1 MKTVKINYAGVADD
15 YNKEQ
20 NLIYDLLKINGYD
33 VQIVD
38 DPDYLI
44 CDFSGENPYQYCG
57 HPQVRI
63 MYSGENFI
71 PDFNLIDYAICPY
84 PIQFGDRNFQ
94 LPACVWPRSH
104 WQELMHKNRA
114 GVTVDFVKNKQ
125 YFANF
130 IAGHESE
137 YNIRGDFFKKLCEY
151 KRVESPGSYL
161 NNMPNGE
168 QVNWLNDSKSDFQ
181 RKCKFTLC
189 FESTN
194 HYGFVTEKIM
204 DAFYADTIPVY
215 YGSPTVTE
223 IFNKDAFI
231 NVADYESFDA
241 AIERIK
247 ELDQDDEKYLEMLR
261 QPILVN
267 PDYPRELE
275 DALGKYVCHI
285 FDQPLEQAYRRT
297 RVYRPRDCDEYLARA
312 VDSESLTMKNLILRI
327 LEKMKE
333 KTVGILKRS

>member
-1 MKTVKINYAGVADD
+1 MKTVKINYAGISDD
-15 YNKEQ
+15 FNKKQ
-20 NLIYDLLKINGYD
+20 NLIYDLLVNNGYQ
-33 VQIVD
+33 VEISD

-44 CDFSGENPYQYCG
+44 CDFSSENPYEYCG

-63 MYSGENFI
+63 MYSGENLI

-84 PIQFGDRNFQ
+84 PLQFGDRNFQ
-94 LPACVWPRSH
+94 LPACVWPRDH
-104 WQELMHKNRA
+104 WQALPSKDRNYPD
-114 GVTVDFVKNKQ
+114 DFLKTKH

-130 IAGHESE
+130 ISSHESE

-161 NNMPNGE
+161 NNMPDNKT
-168 QVNWLNDSKSDFQ
+168 VDWLNGSKVDFQ

-189 FESTN
+189 FESTM

-231 NVADYESFDA
+231 NLSDYDSFEA
-241 AIERIK
+241 AIEKIK
-247 ELDQDDEKYLEMLR
+247 ELDQDDEKYLAILR
-261 QPILVN
+261 QPILVD
-267 PDYPRELE
+267 PDYPRRLE
-275 DALGKYVCHI
+275 ENLSAYIRYI
-285 FDQPLEQAYRRT
+285 FDQSPEAAYRRT
-297 RVYRPRDCDEYLARA
+297 RVYRPKDCDDYLTRA
-312 VDSESLTMKNLILRI
+312 VDSETLTMKNLLQRI
-327 LEKMKE
+327 FIKIKKKL
-333 KTVGILKRS
+333 V